1 MTKIGFMMMI
11 IAILSHMVNSS
22 AEFVME
28 LTVKTRADIKGGT
41 LIDYKNN
48 IRLLEIAQ
56 VPSKHVDDF
65 KSVKKF
71 KYFNTNNLWV
81 SLPAVKRVIQT
92 GELKMEIIVNPK
104 TVSETRENILQLETA
119 AGAAIKHFRGAHG
132 IDVPRSRFL
141 PVKSCSG
148 LFLVQSDM
156 YLLDHGE
163 LHISTKREF
172 ITVPIIELG
181 DHFKNVDEYL
191 SRFKSPP
198 QILELDHLTVSGDV
212 TFGYDVQLKGT
223 VIIDIPSGSILENKV
238 VSGNL
243 RILDH

>member
-1 MTKIGFMMMI
+1 
-11 IAILSHMVNSS
+11 MVESS

-28 LTVKTRADIKGGT
+28 LTEKTRADVKGGT
-41 LIDYKNN
+41 LIDHRGSM
-48 IRLLEIAQ
+48 RLLEIAQ
-56 VPSKHVDDF
+56 VPVKHVDDF

-71 KYFNTNNLWV
+71 KYFNTNNIWV
-81 SLPAVKRVIQT
+81 SLLAVKRVLT
-92 GELKMEIIVNPK
+92 HSELKMEVIVNPK
-104 TVSETRENILQLETA
+104 AVSETKENVLQLETA
-119 AGAAIKHFRGAHG
+119 VGAAIKHFKGAMG
-132 IDVPRSRFL
+132 IEVPRSRFL

-148 LFLVQSDM
+148 LFLVQSDI
-156 YLLDHGE
+156 YQLNHGE
-163 LHISTKREF
+163 LTMNPKREF
-172 ITVPIIELG
+172 MTVPIVELG
-181 DHFKNVDEYL
+181 DHFKNISQYL

-223 VIIDIPSGSILENKV
+223 IIIVANHGNRIDIPSGSILENKV